1 MTQLFPVTS
10 LLVSAKIR
18 QIPEGFASPTSMSL
32 HAIVSIC
39 MALEWRLVLKHF
51 TADVTSALGIFPTL
65 MVPQVHIGC
74 KRFAAPTLTDME
86 LLSSM
91 KSSMFAT
98 SANINYNCIM
108 AYHLQL
114 FTIWEHNF

>member
-1 MTQLFPVTS
+1 MTQLFPVAS

-18 QIPEGFASPTSMSL
+18 KIPEGFTTPTSISL

-39 MALEWRLVLKHF
+39 MVLEWHPVLKHF
-51 TADVTSALGIFPTL
+51 TADVTSALGIFSTL
-65 MVPQVHIGC
+65 MVPQVRIDC
-74 KRFAAPTLTDME
+74 KRFAATTLTDME

-91 KSSMFAT
+91 FAT
-98 SANINYNCIM
+98 SANINHNCIM